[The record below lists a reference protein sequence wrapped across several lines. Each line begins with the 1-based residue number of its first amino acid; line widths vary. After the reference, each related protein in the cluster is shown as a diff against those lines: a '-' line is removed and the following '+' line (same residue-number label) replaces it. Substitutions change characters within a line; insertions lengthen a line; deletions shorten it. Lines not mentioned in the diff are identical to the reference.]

1 MQNGLRNSTL
11 VMKNINFLLIVSSI
25 LISSI
30 VNAQESKSDFDGMR
44 KNAISFNILGATPII
59 GITYERIVSK
69 NISVEVGGGIP
80 SFGAG
85 FKYYPSGIKES
96 QMLFHTG
103 LSGSFVESSS
113 FDVWGTSDNTW
124 VFLGYLPIGVSYFG
138 EKGFN
143 LGVDLGPAVADTFAI
158 WGNVKVG
165 YRF

>member
-1 MQNGLRNSTL
+1 MQKINVFLTLILVFMSFFVNG
-11 VMKNINFLLIVSSI
+11 
-25 LISSI
+25 
-30 VNAQESKSDFDGMR
+30 QETTSDFDSMR

-138 EKGFN
+138 KKGFN

>member
-1 MQNGLRNSTL
+1 MS
-11 VMKNINFLLIVSSI
+11 KNNILLIFTVLFISFNSI
-25 LISSI
+25 
-30 VNAQESKSDFDGMR
+30 AQETTSGIQEMR

-69 NISVEVGGGIP
+69 NISLEVGAGIP

-85 FKYYPSGIKES
+85 FKYYPWGIKES

-103 LSGSFVESSS
+103 LSGTYVETDF